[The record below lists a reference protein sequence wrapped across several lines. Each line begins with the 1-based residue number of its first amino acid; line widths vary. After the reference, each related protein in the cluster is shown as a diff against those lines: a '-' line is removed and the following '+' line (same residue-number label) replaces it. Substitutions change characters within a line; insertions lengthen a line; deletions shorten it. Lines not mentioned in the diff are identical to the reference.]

1 MDLPTTQVYVEEE
14 EDDVVEE
21 EDEDFE
27 KSEATTEAELEQ
39 QQQEAASVT
48 TETLAKATARDGNIA
63 PRLMQ
68 KISAKKSVEEETVL
82 LASDVPALGVKSDHP
97 SELDKVW
104 ITLWFDEQTNPIKC
118 ASNFQNAAISRVFSW
133 TPKRL
138 DEKVSAKKR
147 VGEETV
153 LMASNVPALEVKS
166 DHPSELDKVW
176 MDFYFIDF
184 KKLKI

>member
-1 MDLPTTQVYVEEE
+1 MPTTQVYVEEE

-68 KISAKKSVEEETVL
+68 KISAKKEVTEETVL
-82 LASDVPALGVKSDHP
+82 LASDVPPLGVKSDHP
-97 SELDKVW
+97 SELDKV
-104 ITLWFDEQTNPIKC
+104 IFFLSLF
-118 ASNFQNAAISRVFSW
+118 
-133 TPKRL
+133 L
-138 DEKVSAKKR
+138 
-147 VGEETV
+147 
-153 LMASNVPALEVKS
+153 
-166 DHPSELDKVW
+166 H
-176 MDFYFIDF
+176 
-184 KKLKI
+184 

>member
-1 MDLPTTQVYVEEE
+1 MLKKKKKTNLACFHLTIFFFKFSDKHQEMDLPQTQVYVEEE

-104 ITLWFDEQTNPIKC
+104 ITFVIWRKKMRAARKFT
-118 ASNFQNAAISRVFSW
+118 ASFQNVFILA
-133 TPKRL
+133 PK
-138 DEKVSAKKR
+138 
-147 VGEETV
+147 
-153 LMASNVPALEVKS
+153 
-166 DHPSELDKVW
+166 
-176 MDFYFIDF
+176 
-184 KKLKI
+184 

>member
-82 LASDVPALGVKSDHP
+82 LASNVPALG
-97 SELDKVW
+97 
-104 ITLWFDEQTNPIKC
+104 
-118 ASNFQNAAISRVFSW
+118 
-133 TPKRL
+133 
-138 DEKVSAKKR
+138 
-147 VGEETV
+147 
-153 LMASNVPALEVKS
+153 VKS

>member
-1 MDLPTTQVYVEEE
+1 MPTTQVYVEEE

-27 KSEATTEAELEQ
+27 KSEATTEATTEAELEQ
-39 QQQEAASVT
+39 QQQEAASVS

-97 SELDKVW
+97 SELDKV
-104 ITLWFDEQTNPIKC
+104 
-118 ASNFQNAAISRVFSW
+118 
-133 TPKRL
+133 
-138 DEKVSAKKR
+138 
-147 VGEETV
+147 
-153 LMASNVPALEVKS
+153 
-166 DHPSELDKVW
+166 
-176 MDFYFIDF
+176 
-184 KKLKI
+184 